1 MAYSGE
7 RTSAWFSALD
17 EALVE
22 AVERVARSL
31 QASPEEVA
39 DMLTLVAADDRRIS
53 RSAALAMLLRQAEQI
68 VWAILQDA
76 YQAQSS
82 GKPVTMLGELDKM
95 RQSVSEFSAQAGS
108 LVQPRLIGSQ
118 WPRGQT
124 AN

>member
-39 DMLTLVAADDRRIS
+39 DMLMLVAADDRRIS
-53 RSAALAMLLRQAEQI
+53 RSVALAMLLRQAEQI
-68 VWAILQDA
+68 VWTILQDA

-82 GKPVTMLGELDKM
+82 GKPVTMLAELEKM
-95 RQSVSEFSAQAGS
+95 RQSVSEFSAQAGC
-108 LVQPRLIGSQ
+108 LVQPRLTGSQ
-118 WPRGQT
+118 WPRYQT